1 MDKERFTPQLTGE
14 LRRFHNELID
24 KPDWQFIPRELPL
37 EWEFPQRLWPLLV
50 EARESLG
57 TLNGIGSI
65 LPDPDLLIRPQQTR
79 EAIQSSKIE
88 GTIVTP
94 KQLLLYELDPREPAS
109 AEGRLADWREVFN
122 YSSAL
127 TRGCS
132 MLAELPIC
140 NRIIKA
146 MHWEL
151 MQGARGERKLPGQ
164 FRPMQVQIGSS
175 GRYVPPPASEIE
187 RLMGNLETH
196 LNENATALD
205 PLVECFITHYQFEAI
220 HPFADG
226 NGRVGRC
233 LLALMVYLK
242 LNHKMPWL
250 YLSPYFEKYE
260 DEYASNLFRVST
272 HGDWERWVEFCLH
285 GTIRQAKDSISRCE
299 RLNKLSEDYHERLTA
314 PTPRTHTVVRHLFKN
329 PIVNIAKVKMICGT
343 TSRNTAQRDID
354 RLVDAGI
361 LSLLR
366 ERRPRSYY
374 AKEIW
379 EIAYG
384 DMGEVSNSEDEGED
398 EDDET

>member
-1 MDKERFTPQLTGE
+1 MDKDRFTPEITGE
-14 LRRFHNELID
+14 LRRFHNELIN

-37 EWEFPQRLWPLLV
+37 EWELPMRLWPLLV

-57 TLNGIGSI
+57 TLNGIGST

-122 YSSAL
+122 YTAAL
-127 TRGCS
+127 IRGCE
-132 MLAELPIC
+132 MLKTLPMC

-146 MHWEL
+146 MHKEL
-151 MQGARGERKLPGQ
+151 MLGARGERKLPGE

-196 LNENATALD
+196 LNEDHPSPD
-205 PLVECFITHYQFEAI
+205 PLVMCFITHYQFEAI

-242 LNHKMPWL
+242 LGHKLPWL
-250 YLSPYFEKYE
+250 YLSPYFEKYD

-272 HGDWERWVEFCLH
+272 HGDWERWVEFCLN

-299 RLNKLSEDYHERLTA
+299 RLNTLSDDYHKRLTA
-314 PTPRTHTVVRHLFKN
+314 PSARTHTIVRQLFKN
-329 PIVNIAKVKMICGT
+329 PIVNISKVKKICGI
-343 TSRNTAQRDID
+343 TSHNTAQRDID

-361 LSLLR
+361 LSLLGN
-366 ERRPRSYY
+366 RRPRSYY
-374 AKEIW
+374 ASEIW
-379 EIAYG
+379 NIAYSDIG
-384 DMGEVSNSEDEGED
+384 DVSTVDG
-398 EDDET
+398 DDDISGI